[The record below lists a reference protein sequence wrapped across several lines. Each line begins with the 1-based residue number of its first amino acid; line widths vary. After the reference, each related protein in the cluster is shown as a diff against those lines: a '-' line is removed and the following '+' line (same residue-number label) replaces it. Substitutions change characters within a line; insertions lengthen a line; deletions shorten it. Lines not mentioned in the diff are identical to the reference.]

1 MQYTSFYSYALSKI
15 FSKRYLIMFLKISSL
30 VKDRGQKKGTMEW
43 KGDQY
48 GEYSTMYL
56 LVKGSN
62 SKK

>member
-30 VKDRGQKKGTMEW
+30 VKDRGQKKGVEW